1 MKHLLI
7 WMFIMGMVSSAS
19 YGQTGDIKGVVTDLD
34 GKPLPSVNVILLG
47 TTIGSATDEN
57 GEYLIQRVPVGSY
70 RVRASMLGYER
81 QSLDIVLESGQTA
94 ILLFELRAISLTSGE
109 LVVTASRRSQ
119 LIGSVPVT
127 LSTLEGSSIDSRNI
141 LTLDDAL
148 RVTPGVQLAGN
159 QVNIRGS
166 SGFSYGVGSRVLL
179 LVDGVP
185 LLGPDTGDIR
195 FDGLPMA
202 QVDRIEVVKGPGSA
216 LYGSGALGG
225 VVNLIT
231 RGFPQEPQTSIR
243 VFGGAYQPFR
253 HDQWKLSWDEAD
265 QYRPMG
271 GLVLS
276 HANQVSDTFGFWV
289 NGLYRQDTGYL
300 KQSTDQGVELH
311 AKLGWRFSK
320 GNRLEVLTGL
330 KRYKRDNFLYWNGIN
345 DPLVPGVANLL
356 DGSAGA
362 GTNDGLSDQL
372 SILPVWTQ
380 VVSEHFSYSLK
391 GRVFGV
397 AFRPLD
403 DSTGAIRARS
413 KHNRGLR
420 YGSEAQFNVSA
431 SASSQFTFGTSFDA
445 NAAKSEF
452 YIGVDSLM
460 ARQQPEVGIYGQLE
474 QRIGSQI
481 TLAAGLRYDGYKIHQ
496 QEYASKTSPKVS
508 VSWVPVTFFSARASY
523 GQGFRVPSVAERF
536 ISNRE
541 FFPVESN
548 LALMP
553 EESEGYEIG
562 VHLNAGLGER
572 AALEFDI
579 ATFRNEY
586 NGLIEAVFVPTL
598 GAFQFQNLTE
608 ARIRGIETSLQVGTL
623 NNRQKVSF
631 SHTLLDARDIK
642 LNKPLNQR
650 SRHLFIASAN
660 SYLFGSVFVGTDYRY
675 ASKTEAIDSDLGRFV
690 KSASARVAVSVLDLR
705 VGLDKEAALGR
716 AGYRL
721 AFIMKNVTDQY
732 YTERPAYLA
741 PPRHGMLQLEVM
753 F

>member
-7 WMFIMGMVSSAS
+7 LTFIFGLISSVSN
-19 YGQTGDIKGVVTDLD
+19 GQTGDIKGVVTDLD

-47 TTIGSATDEN
+47 TTIGAATDVN
-57 GEYLIQRVPVGSY
+57 GEFLIQRVPAGRY
-70 RVRASMLGYER
+70 RVRASMLGYDR
-81 QSLDIVLESGQTA
+81 LSLDIVILSGQTA
-94 ILLFELRAISLTSGE
+94 ILYFELRAISLTSGE

-127 LSTLEGSSIDSRNI
+127 LSTLEGSSIDARNI

-185 LLGPDTGDIR
+185 LLGPDTGEIR

-253 HDQWKLSWDEAD
+253 HEQWKLSWDEAD
-265 QYRPMG
+265 QYRPLG
-271 GLVLS
+271 GVVIS
-276 HANQVSDTFGFWV
+276 HASQLSDRFGFWV

-311 AKLGWRFSK
+311 SKLGWKFQH
-320 GNRLEVLTGL
+320 GNRLEILTGF

-345 DPLVPGVANLL
+345 DPLVPGIANLL
-356 DGSAGA
+356 DGTSGA
-362 GTNDGLSDQL
+362 GTNDGLSDQV

-380 VVSEHFSYSLK
+380 VVSQYFSYSVK

-403 DSTGAIRARS
+403 DSTGAIRPIE

-420 YGSEAQFNVSA
+420 YGGETQFNVA
-431 SASSQFTFGTSFDA
+431 ATASSQFTFGISYDA
-445 NAAKSEF
+445 NAARSEF
-452 YIGVDSLM
+452 YIGVDSLV

-474 QRIGSQI
+474 QKIGPQI
-481 TLAAGLRYDGYKIHQ
+481 TLAAGLRYDGYKVHR
-496 QEYASKTSPKVS
+496 EEFANKTSPKVS
-508 VSWVPVTFFSARASY
+508 MSWVPATFLSFRASY

-536 ISNRE
+536 INNRE
-541 FFPVESN
+541 FFPIESN
-548 LALMP
+548 TALMP
-553 EESEGYEIG
+553 EESEGYEVG
-562 VHLNAGLGER
+562 LHLTVGLGKR
-572 AALEFDI
+572 AALEFDV
-579 ATFRNEY
+579 AAFHNEY
-586 NGLIEAVFVPTL
+586 DGLIEAVFVPTL

-608 ARIRGIETSLQVGTL
+608 ARIRGIETSLQAGTL
-623 NNRQKVSF
+623 NGKQKLSL
-631 SHTLLDARDIK
+631 SHTLLDARDLK
-642 LNKPLNQR
+642 LDKPLNQR
-650 SRHLFIASAN
+650 SRHLVIASAN
-660 SYLFGSVFVGTDYRY
+660 SYLLGPMFIGADYRY
-675 ASKTEAIDSDLGRFV
+675 VSKAEAIDSDLGRFV
-690 KSASARVAVSVLDLR
+690 KSASARVPVSVLDLR
-705 VGLDKEAALGR
+705 VGFDKDAGMGR

-721 AFIMKNVTDQY
+721 AVIIKNATDQY
-732 YTERPAYLA
+732 YTERPAFLA

>member
-1 MKHLLI
+1 MLGLI
-7 WMFIMGMVSSAS
+7 SSAS
-19 YGQTGDIKGVVTDLD
+19 YGQTGDVKGVITDMD
-34 GKPLPSVNVILLG
+34 GKPLPSVNVLLLG
-47 TTIGSATDEN
+47 TTIGAATDTN
-57 GEYLIQRVPVGSY
+57 GEFLIQRVPTGSY

-81 QSLDIVLESGQTA
+81 KSLDIVIQDGQTV
-94 ILLFELRAISLTSGE
+94 ILYFELRAISLTSGE
-109 LVVTASRRSQ
+109 LVVTATRRSQ

-148 RVTPGVQLAGN
+148 RVTPGIQLAGN

-195 FDGLPMA
+195 FDGLPMT

-231 RGFPQEPQTSIR
+231 RGFPQEPQSSIR

-253 HDQWKLSWDEAD
+253 HEQWKLSWDEAD
-265 QYRPMG
+265 QYRPLG
-271 GLVLS
+271 GIVLS
-276 HANQVSDTFGFWV
+276 HAHQVSESFGFWV

-311 AKLGWRFSK
+311 AKLGWKFDQGS
-320 GNRLEVLTGL
+320 RLELLTGF

-372 SILPVWTQ
+372 SILPVWTK
-380 VVSEHFSYSLK
+380 VVSQNFSYSLK

-403 DSTGAIRARS
+403 DTTGVIRPKV

-420 YGSEAQFNVSA
+420 YGGEAQFNVTA
-431 SASSQFTFGTSFDA
+431 SPSSQLTFGTAFDA

-460 ARQQPEVGIYGQLE
+460 ARQQPEIGLYGQLE
-474 QRIGSQI
+474 QQLGSQI
-481 TLAAGLRYDGYKIHQ
+481 TFSAGLRYDGYKVHR
-496 QEYASKTSPKVS
+496 EEFASKTSPKVS
-508 VSWVPVTFFSARASY
+508 MSWVPATFLTLRASY

-536 ISNRE
+536 TSNRE

-548 LALMP
+548 LALLP
-553 EESEGYEIG
+553 EESDGFEVGI
-562 VHLNAGLGER
+562 HLNAGLGKR
-572 AALEFDI
+572 AAVEFDV
-579 ATFRNEY
+579 ATFQNTY
-586 NGLIEAVFVPTL
+586 DGLIEAVFVPTL

-608 ARIRGIETSLQVGTL
+608 ARIRGIETSLQAGTL
-623 NNRQKVSF
+623 NNRQKVSL
-631 SHTLLDARDIK
+631 SYTLLDARDLK
-642 LNKPLNQR
+642 LDKPLNQR

-660 SYLFGSVFVGTDYRY
+660 SYLIGPLFIGTDYRY

-690 KSASARVAVSVLDLR
+690 KNASARVPVSVLDLR
-705 VGLDKEAALGR
+705 VGIDKDAGMGR

-721 AFIMKNVTDQY
+721 AFILKNVTDQY

>member
-1 MKHLLI
+1 MRHLLI
-7 WMFIMGMVSSAS
+7 LTFILGMVYSVS
-19 YGQTGDIKGVVTDLD
+19 YGQTGDIRGVVTDLD
-34 GKPLPSVNVILLG
+34 GQPLPSVNVILLG
-47 TTIGSATDEN
+47 TTIGSATNEV
-57 GEYLIQRVPVGSY
+57 GEFLIQRVPVGSY
-70 RVRASMLGYER
+70 RARASMLGYER
-81 QSLDIVLESGQTA
+81 QSLDIVVQAGETA
-94 ILLFELRAISLTSGE
+94 ILYFELRAISLSSGE

-119 LIGSVPVT
+119 LLGSVPVT
-127 LSTLEGSSIDSRNI
+127 LNTLEGSSIDSRNI

-225 VVNLIT
+225 VINLIT

-243 VFGGAYQPFR
+243 VFGGAYQPFS
-253 HDQWKLSWDEAD
+253 HEQWKLSWDEAD

-276 HANQVSDTFGFWV
+276 HAAQVSETFGFWI

-300 KQSTDQGVELH
+300 KQSTDQGAELH
-311 AKLGWRFSK
+311 AKLGWRFK
-320 GNRLEVLTGL
+320 EGNRFEVLTGF
-330 KRYKRDNFLYWNGIN
+330 KRYKRDVFLYWNGIN

-356 DGSAGA
+356 DGSSGA

-372 SILPVWTQ
+372 SILPVWTH
-380 VVSEHFSYSLK
+380 VVSEAFSYSLK

-403 DSTGAIRARS
+403 DSTGAIRPKV

-420 YGSEAQFNVSA
+420 YGGEAQFNVAA
-431 SASSQFTFGTSFDA
+431 SQTSLFTFGTSFDA
-445 NAAKSEF
+445 NAAESEF

-460 ARQQPEVGIYGQLE
+460 ARQQPEVGIYGQIE
-474 QRIGSQI
+474 QQIGPQV
-481 TLAAGLRYDGYKIHQ
+481 TLAAGLRYDGYKVHR
-496 QEYASKTSPKVS
+496 EEFANKTSPKVS
-508 VSWVPVTFFSARASY
+508 MSWVPTTFLSFRASY

-536 ISNRE
+536 INNRE

-553 EESEGYEIG
+553 EESEGYEVG
-562 VHLNAGLGER
+562 FHLNAGLGKR
-572 AALEFDI
+572 AALEFDV
-579 ATFRNEY
+579 AGFQNEY
-586 NGLIEAVFVPTL
+586 DGLIEAVFVPTL

-608 ARIRGIETSLQVGTL
+608 ARIRGIETSLQVGTI
-623 NNRQKVSF
+623 NNRQKMSL
-631 SHTLLDARDIK
+631 SYTLLDARDIK
-642 LNKPLNQR
+642 LDKPLNQR
-650 SRHLFIASAN
+650 SRHLVIASAN
-660 SYLFGSVFVGTDYRY
+660 SYLVGPMFVAADYRY
-675 ASKTEAIDSDLGRFV
+675 ASKAEAIDNDLGRFV
-690 KSASARVAVSVLDLR
+690 KSASARVPVGVLDMR
-705 VGLDKEAALGR
+705 VGFDKDAGMGR
-716 AGYRL
+716 TGYRL
-721 AFIMKNVTDQY
+721 ALIVKNLTDQY

-741 PPRHGMLQLEVM
+741 PPRHAMLQLEVM

>member
-1 MKHLLI
+1 
-7 WMFIMGMVSSAS
+7 
-19 YGQTGDIKGVVTDLD
+19 
-34 GKPLPSVNVILLG
+34 VILLG
-47 TTIGSATDEN
+47 TTIGSATDAN
-57 GEYLIQRVPVGSY
+57 GEFLIPRVPVGSY

-81 QSLDIVLESGQTA
+81 QSLDIVIEAGQTS
-94 ILLFELRAISLTSGE
+94 ILYFELRAISLTSSE

-119 LIGSVPVT
+119 LLGSVPVT
-127 LSTLEGSSIDSRNI
+127 LNTLEGSSIDARNI
-141 LTLDDAL
+141 LTLDEAL
-148 RVTPGVQLAGN
+148 RVTPGVQMSGN

-166 SGFSYGVGSRVLL
+166 SGFSYGVGGRVLL

-185 LLGPDTGDIR
+185 LMGPDTGDIR
-195 FDGLPMA
+195 FDGLPMT

-225 VVNLIT
+225 VINLIT
-231 RGFPQEPQTSIR
+231 RGFPQDPQTSIR
-243 VFGGAYQPFR
+243 VYGGAYQPFR
-253 HDQWKLSWDEAD
+253 HEQWKLSWDEAD

-271 GLVLS
+271 GVVLS
-276 HANQVSDTFGFWV
+276 HAHQVTDRFGFWL

-300 KQSTDQGVELH
+300 KQSTDQGAELH
-311 AKLGWRFSK
+311 AKLGWTFAR
-320 GNRLEVLTGL
+320 GNRFEVLTGF

-356 DGSAGA
+356 DGSSGA

-372 SILPVWTQ
+372 SILPVWTH
-380 VVSEHFSYSLK
+380 VVSDAFSYSLK

-403 DSTGAIRARS
+403 DSTGAIRPIE

-420 YGSEAQFNVSA
+420 YGGEAQFNVAATTTSL
-431 SASSQFTFGTSFDA
+431 FTFGTSFDA
-445 NAAKSEF
+445 NAAESEF

-460 ARQQPEVGIYGQLE
+460 ARQQPEVGIYGQIE
-474 QRIGSQI
+474 QQIGNQI
-481 TLAAGLRYDGYKIHQ
+481 TLAAGLRYDGYKVHR
-496 QEYASKTSPKVS
+496 EEFANKTSPKVS
-508 VSWVPVTFFSARASY
+508 LSWVPTTFLSFRTSY

-541 FFPVESN
+541 FFPIESN
-548 LALMP
+548 MALLP
-553 EESEGYEIG
+553 EESEGYEVG
-562 VHLNAGLGER
+562 VHLNFGLGKH
-572 AALEFDI
+572 AAMELDVAAFH
-579 ATFRNEY
+579 NEY
-586 NGLIEAVFVPTL
+586 DGLIEAVFVPTL

-608 ARIRGIETSLQVGTL
+608 ARIRGVETILQAGTL
-623 NNRQKVSF
+623 DSRQKLSL
-631 SHTLLDARDIK
+631 SYTLLDARDIT
-642 LNKPLNQR
+642 LDKPLNQR
-650 SRHLFIASAN
+650 SRHLVIASAN
-660 SYLFGSVFVGTDYRY
+660 SYIVGPLFIGADYRY

-690 KSASARVAVSVLDLR
+690 KSASARVPIGVLDMR
-705 VGLDKEAALGR
+705 IGIDKDAGLGR

-721 AFIMKNVTDQY
+721 AFIVKNLTDQY